1 MNSYDYLMGNLQKA
15 LRNQIPLMKSRI
27 RKKKIKYL
35 YERYAR

>member
-15 LRNQIPLMKSRI
+15 LKIQLMRSII

-35 YERYAR
+35 YEIKDYR